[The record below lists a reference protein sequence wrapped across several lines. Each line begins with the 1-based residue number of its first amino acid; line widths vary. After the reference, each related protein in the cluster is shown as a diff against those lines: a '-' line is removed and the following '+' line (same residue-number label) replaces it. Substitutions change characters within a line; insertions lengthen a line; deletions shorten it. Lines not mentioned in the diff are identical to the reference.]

1 MLKSPFN
8 YIGGK
13 YRLLQQ
19 LLPLF
24 PVKINTFVDLFTGGL
39 DVSLNVRAAST
50 HCNDI
55 NHYLISVYTDF
66 QRCPLE
72 QLLADI
78 GGRIAHYRLS
88 KTNEEGFLQL
98 RADYNATHDPLLLF
112 LLTCYGFNHQLRFN
126 SRGEFNNPFG
136 RNRSEYN
143 ANIQANLIR
152 MHRRIKAFQF
162 TALNFK
168 DFDVSHLRTGDFLYA
183 DPPYLI
189 SCGSYND
196 GKRGFEGW
204 SEADDQQLFE
214 LLDGLNARNVQFALS
229 NVVSHKGQVN
239 RGLIEWAGKYNTHHI
254 NYRYNN
260 SSYHQKDRQPDTDEV
275 LITNY
280 KNYGLQNLWL
290 DSEPIVV

>member
-13 YRLLQQ
+13 YRLLRQ

-24 PVKINTFVDLFTGGL
+24 PIGINTFVDLFTGGL
-39 DVSLNVRAAST
+39 DVSLNVRAKVT
-50 HCNDI
+50 CCNDI
-55 NHYLISVYTDF
+55 NHYLIDIYTHF
-66 QRCPLE
+66 QQLTLE
-72 QLLADI
+72 HLFADI
-78 GGRIAHYRLS
+78 NTAIARYQLS
-88 KTNEEGFLQL
+88 LTNQEGYLRL
-98 RADYNATHDPLLLF
+98 RADYNATHEPLLLF

-143 ANIQANLIR
+143 ANIQANLAH
-152 MHRRIKAFQF
+152 MHRRIQKFQF

-168 DFDVSHLRTGDFLYA
+168 DFDVSHLQTGDFLYA

-204 SEADDQQLFE
+204 SEADDMQLFK
-214 LLDGLNARNVQFALS
+214 LLDELNARNVQFALS
-229 NVVSHKGQVN
+229 NVTSHKGEVN
-239 RGLIEWAGKYNTHHI
+239 QALIDWAGKYHTHHI
-254 NYRYNN
+254 DYRYNN
-260 SSYHQKDRQPDTDEV
+260 SSYHQKNRQPDTDEV

-280 KNYGLQNLWL
+280 KNHGLQNLWM